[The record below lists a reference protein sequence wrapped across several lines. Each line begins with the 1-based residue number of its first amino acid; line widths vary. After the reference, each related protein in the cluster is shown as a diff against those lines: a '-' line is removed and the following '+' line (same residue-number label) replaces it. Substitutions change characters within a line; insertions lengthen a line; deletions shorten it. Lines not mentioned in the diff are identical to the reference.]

1 MDKVLITTPTFAKYG
16 TEAPAILAAAGL
28 EAVRA
33 AQPVKADRDLLGY
46 LDGVTAIITGLEPIT
61 AAVIDAAKELKVI
74 AKHGIGVDNID
85 LEAAR
90 RRGIRVVNAPGT
102 NKDAVADLVF
112 GLMFALTRR
121 ILAAD
126 ASVRQGQWPRMFGQA
141 VWGRKIGIVGM
152 GAIGRA
158 VAMRAKGFQMPVY
171 GCDTFW
177 DEQFAA
183 QYGVQRVSLE
193 ALLGEADFVTL
204 HVPLMA
210 ETHNL
215 IGEAEL
221 RRMKPTAYLI
231 NAARGGIV
239 DEEALY
245 RALTAGTI
253 AGAGLDAFG
262 AEPPL
267 ASPLLTLDN
276 VVLTP
281 HMGGYT
287 EEALGLTS
295 VVAAQSAV
303 DVLAGRQ
310 PLSVIV

>member
-1 MDKVLITTPTFAKYG
+1 MSKVLITTPTFAKYS
-16 TEAPAILAAAGL
+16 TEAPAILAQAGL
-28 EAVRA
+28 DAARAV
-33 AQPVKADRDLLGY
+33 QPVKSDRDLLGY
-46 LDGVTAIITGLEPIT
+46 LEGVTAIITGLEPIT

-112 GLMFALTRR
+112 GMMFALTRR
-121 ILAAD
+121 ILVAD
-126 ASVRQGQWPRMFGQA
+126 ASVRKGQWPRIFGQS
-141 VWGRKIGIVGM
+141 VWGKKIGIVGM
-152 GAIGRA
+152 GAIGKA
-158 VAMRAKGFQMPVY
+158 VALRAKGFHMPVC

-193 ALLGEADFVTL
+193 TLLGEADFVTL
-204 HVPLMA
+204 HVPLME
-210 ETHNL
+210 ETRNL
-215 IGEAEL
+215 IGETEL

-239 DEEALY
+239 DEVALY
-245 RALTAGTI
+245 RALQARTI
-253 AGAGLDAFG
+253 AGAGLDAFS
-262 AEPPL
+262 AEPPEV
-267 ASPLLTLDN
+267 SPLLTLDN
-276 VVLTP
+276 VVVTP

-295 VVAAQSAV
+295 VVTAQSVV
-303 DVLAGRQ
+303 DVLAGRK
-310 PLSVIV
+310 PMSVIV

>member
-1 MDKVLITTPTFAKYG
+1 MGKVLITTPTFAKYSS
-16 TEAPAILAAAGL
+16 EAPAILAQAGL

-33 AQPVKADRDLLGY
+33 AQPVKSDRALLGY

-61 AAVIDAAKELKVI
+61 ATVIDAARELKVI

-121 ILAAD
+121 LLAAD
-126 ASVRQGQWPRMFGQA
+126 ASVRKGEWPRMFGQS
-141 VWGRKIGIVGM
+141 VWGKKIGIVGM
-152 GAIGRA
+152 GAIGKA
-158 VAMRAKGFQMPVY
+158 VALRAEGFRMPTFGY
-171 GCDTFW
+171 DTYW

-183 QYGVQRVSLE
+183 QHGVQRVSLE

-204 HVPLMA
+204 HVPLLE
-210 ETHNL
+210 ETRNL

-221 RRMKPTAYLI
+221 RLMKPTAFLI
-231 NAARGGIV
+231 NAARGGVV
-239 DEEALY
+239 DEAALHG
-245 RALTAGTI
+245 ALTAGTI
-253 AGAGLDAFG
+253 AGAGLDAFD

-267 ASPLLTLDN
+267 GSPLLALDN

-281 HMGGYT
+281 HMGAYT

-295 VVAAQSAV
+295 VAAAQSVV

>member
-1 MDKVLITTPTFAKYG
+1 MSNVLITTPTFAKYS
-16 TEAPAILAAAGL
+16 TEAPAILAQAGL
-28 EAVRA
+28 ETTRAV
-33 AQPVKADRDLLGY
+33 QPVKSDRDLLGY

-61 AAVIDAAKELKVI
+61 AAVIDAASELKVI

-112 GLMFALTRR
+112 GMMFALTRR
-121 ILAAD
+121 ILSAD
-126 ASVRQGQWPRMFGQA
+126 ASVRKGQWPRMFGQS
-141 VWGRKIGIVGM
+141 VWGKKIGIVGM
-152 GAIGRA
+152 GAIGKA
-158 VAMRAKGFQMPVY
+158 VAVRAKGFNMPVY
-171 GCDTFW
+171 GYDTFW

-193 ALLGEADFVTL
+193 VLLGEADFVTL
-204 HVPLMA
+204 HVPLME
-210 ETHNL
+210 ETRNL

-221 RRMKPTAYLI
+221 LRMKPAAFLI

-239 DEEALY
+239 DEGALY
-245 RALTAGTI
+245 RALQAKTI
-253 AGAGLDAFG
+253 AGAGLDAFSV
-262 AEPPL
+262 EPPED
-267 ASPLLTLDN
+267 SPLLSLDN
-276 VVLTP
+276 VVVTP

-295 VVAAQSAV
+295 VVAAQSVV
-303 DVLAGRQ
+303 DVLAGRK